1 MVYQYFVSYKTVY
14 TYILLRVYRNAHW
27 IQLWPFASHRH
38 KNSHMLEWK
47 KLKTL
52 SVLRHLSISE
62 NYSWISNGF
71 KIIQL
76 LIYSFI
82 ENPSLDL
89 IWLCSIVRKINQ
101 WLITPAKPK
110 THTHT
115 HTHNLV
121 FKGLT
126 SDITRISLER
136 SLIIIKQVWYYMKSF
151 LGCHNKASQT

>member
-27 IQLWPFASHRH
+27 IQLWPSASHRH
-38 KNSHMLEWK
+38 KTSHMLEWK

-62 NYSWISNGF
+62 HYSWISSGF
-71 KIIQL
+71 KIIKF
-76 LIYSFI
+76 LIYSFN

-89 IWLCSIVRKINQ
+89 IWLCTIVRKISQ
-101 WLITPAKPK
+101 WLITPVKPEK
-110 THTHT
+110 KKNNKH
-115 HTHNLV
+115 LV
-121 FKGLT
+121 FKGLAA
-126 SDITRISLER
+126 DITRISLER
-136 SLIIIKQVWYYMKSF
+136 SLLIIKQVWHYMKSF